1 MENLLSHIDEFYQ
14 SDEELT
20 KRMEELAKVF
30 LFKGYINVR
39 NKYHIYLRTVEFYYH
54 EEDGKEK
61 DPIMY
66 HRDNYH
72 IEGKI
77 PYFKPLSFNSHDT
90 GVDITFENEEKHI
103 RASVLIRAYEVWDCE
118 KRCRLL
124 WNSDDQQF
132 QTYKMVS
139 EKCKEKNKKTP
150 EFNTQSMYV
159 KKFLNG
165 FTSSGEADITW
176 VSVEYKDV
184 IGEKDITK
192 KYRQGVFKST
202 SNDRYSYEKREADGR
217 LWAFRREIEV
227 EMIKDGQ

>member
-30 LFKGYINVR
+30 LFRGYINVR
-39 NKYHIYLRTVEFYYH
+39 NKYHINLRTVEFYYH

-103 RASVLIRAYEVWDCE
+103 RASVLIRAYEVLDVKSGE
-118 KRCRLL
+118 KMV
-124 WNSDDQQF
+124 WNPAAQQF
-132 QTYKMVS
+132 QPYK
-139 EKCKEKNKKTP
+139 EGLPKY
-150 EFNTQSMYV
+150 NTQSMYV

-165 FTSSGEADITW
+165 FASSGEADITW
-176 VSVEYKDV
+176 VSVEYKGV
-184 IGEKDITK
+184 IGKKDITNK
-192 KYRQGVFKST
+192 VRQGVFKST
-202 SNDRYSYEKREADGR
+202 SNDRYSYDKRETDGR

-227 EMIKDGQ
+227 EMIKNGQ

>member
-14 SDEELT
+14 SDKELT

-30 LFKGYINVR
+30 LFRGYINVR

-90 GVDITFENEEKHI
+90 GVDITFENEKKHI
-103 RASVLIRAYEVWDCE
+103 RASVLIRAYEVLDVESGE
-118 KRCRLL
+118 KMV
-124 WNSDDQQF
+124 WNPAAQQF
-132 QTYKMVS
+132 QPYK
-139 EKCKEKNKKTP
+139 EGLPKY
-150 EFNTQSMYV
+150 NTQSMYM

-165 FTSSGEADITW
+165 FASSGETDITW

-202 SNDRYSYEKREADGR
+202 SNDRYSYDKRETDGR
-217 LWAFRREIEV
+217 LWAFRREIKV
-227 EMIKDGQ
+227 EMIKNGQ

>member
-30 LFKGYINVR
+30 LLKGYINVR

-54 EEDGKEK
+54 EEDGEVK

-77 PYFKPLSFNSHDT
+77 PYFKSLSFNSHDT

-150 EFNTQSMYV
+150 AYNTQSMYV

-165 FTSSGEADITW
+165 FASSGEADITW
-176 VSVEYKDV
+176 VNVKYEESQKLSNIKRQGIYEYEKEPYALGRWNKV
-184 IGEKDITK
+184 NPLRREEKD
-192 KYRQGVFKST
+192 
-202 SNDRYSYEKREADGR
+202 
-217 LWAFRREIEV
+217 WAFRREIDIELR
-227 EMIKDGQ
+227 

>member
-14 SDEELT
+14 SDKELT

-30 LFKGYINVR
+30 LFRGYINVR

-54 EEDGKEK
+54 EEDGEIK

-90 GVDITFENEEKHI
+90 GVDITFENEKKHI
-103 RASVLIRAYEVWDCE
+103 RASVLIRAYEVLDVKSGE
-118 KRCRLL
+118 KMV
-124 WNSDDQQF
+124 WNPAAQQF
-132 QTYKMVS
+132 QPYK
-139 EKCKEKNKKTP
+139 EGLPKY
-150 EFNTQSMYV
+150 NTQSMYM

-165 FTSSGEADITW
+165 FASSGETDITW

-202 SNDRYSYEKREADGR
+202 SNDRYSCDKREADGR

-227 EMIKDGQ
+227 EMIKNGQ

>member
-54 EEDGKEK
+54 EEDGEVK

-90 GVDITFENEEKHI
+90 GVDITFENEKKHI
-103 RASVLIRAYEVWDCE
+103 RASVLIRAYEVLDVKSGE
-118 KRCRLL
+118 KMV
-124 WNSDDQQF
+124 WNPAAQQF
-132 QTYKMVS
+132 QPYKEGLS
-139 EKCKEKNKKTP
+139 KY
-150 EFNTQSMYV
+150 NTQSMYM

-165 FTSSGEADITW
+165 FASSGETDITW

-217 LWAFRREIEV
+217 LWAFRRESEV
-227 EMIKDGQ
+227 GIIKDGQ

>member
-30 LFKGYINVR
+30 LFRGYINVR

-54 EEDGKEK
+54 EEEGGVK

-90 GVDITFENEEKHI
+90 GVDITFENEKKHI
-103 RASVLIRAYEVWDCE
+103 RASVLIRAYEVLDVKSGE
-118 KRCRLL
+118 KMV
-124 WNSDDQQF
+124 WNPAAQQF
-132 QTYKMVS
+132 QPYK
-139 EKCKEKNKKTP
+139 EDLPKY
-150 EFNTQSMYV
+150 NTQSMYV

-165 FTSSGEADITW
+165 FTSSGETDITW
-176 VSVEYKDV
+176 VSVDYKGV
-184 IGEKDITK
+184 IGEKDITNK
-192 KYRQGVFKST
+192 VRQGVFKST
-202 SNDRYSYEKREADGR
+202 SNDRYSYEKRETDGR

>member
-14 SDEELT
+14 SNKELT

-30 LFKGYINVR
+30 LFRGYINVR

-54 EEDGKEK
+54 EEDGEIK

-90 GVDITFENEEKHI
+90 GVDITFENKEKHI
-103 RASVLIRAYEVWDCE
+103 RASVLIRAYEVLDVKSGE
-118 KRCRLL
+118 KMV
-124 WNSDDQQF
+124 WNPAAQQF
-132 QTYKMVS
+132 QPYK
-139 EKCKEKNKKTP
+139 EGLPKY
-150 EFNTQSMYV
+150 NTQSMYM

-165 FTSSGEADITW
+165 FASSGETDITW

-202 SNDRYSYEKREADGR
+202 SNDRYSYDKRETDGR

-227 EMIKDGQ
+227 EMIKNGQ